1 MSRSVTS
8 HAAGSPWPEPQQG
21 SPLTALGNCFSD
33 LFPSLPSSPAEPPP
47 LLDQT
52 EFVDERVAEGTTTS
66 PPPVPEPLS
75 KSAAGIPSLPRVTPT
90 LTNTLALS
98 FASMPP
104 TKANSHKLAGAGY
117 YLTWREQMVKEV
129 ENGKKPPPELLTL
142 LEASLYKLSDD
153 DLRDEYRWY
162 AERYMHDESEIMRAA
177 CEMIVIHI
185 GEVVNMPQGAR
196 VDKRRHNKRLC
207 AAQVTPRAA
216 VDGDD
221 GSDDAMLRAGGPDFE
236 AYKALRDG
244 MLATR
249 SSGGTPSAE
258 QYAEVDVRLMLL
270 HMTDMV
276 DEYAHPSPTA
286 PVPHQPPS

>member
-90 LTNTLALS
+90 LTNTLSLS

-196 VDKRRHNKRLC
+196 V
-207 AAQVTPRAA
+207 
-216 VDGDD
+216 
-221 GSDDAMLRAGGPDFE
+221 E
-236 AYKALRDG
+236 
-244 MLATR
+244 
-249 SSGGTPSAE
+249 
-258 QYAEVDVRLMLL
+258 
-270 HMTDMV
+270 
-276 DEYAHPSPTA
+276 
-286 PVPHQPPS
+286 